1 MKGLRGHLDRALAA
15 AATLT
20 GKRFGLLVASSVV
33 ATSAIVA
40 SAMTGTGDSGA
51 LAALLGH
58 NLANRSTP
66 VAVSPPVESPS
77 PVGSGGGSTPAPVEA
92 SPAVPSGAPPAGPA
106 PASPPPEGAPSSEP
120 QPAAPA
126 VPEAGRI
133 KHVFV
138 ISLTSPGYEAVF
150 GETSQMPYLAT
161 QLRPKG
167 ELLSGYTLL
176 DAATMPNGI
185 AAISGQPPNVS
196 TKANCST
203 YTEFPPSAKV
213 AANGVVSGAGCV
225 YPVETLTIADQLAG
239 GRFSWRGYM
248 EGMVDET
255 GKAANCVHPDADA
268 TETPEPGGY
277 ASGQN
282 PFVHFHSLLDLGDC
296 ATNDVPLEQLPADLR
311 KPEKTASYSYIAP
324 APCDS
329 GATGQCPPGSVE
341 GAAAAD
347 AFLAK
352 WVPQILAS
360 PAYKEDGLLVVT
372 FGAANPASSEAAPAP
387 APATAPGDDPLH
399 AGTLLVSRF
408 LSGGSTNATTY
419 DPYSLLRTTEDLFG
433 LEHLGLAGDEK
444 TASFAPELLGE
455 TSGD

>member
-1 MKGLRGHLDRALAA
+1 MKGLRGRFDRAVAA

-40 SAMTGTGDSGA
+40 SAMTGTGNSGA
-51 LAALLGH
+51 LAALLAH
-58 NLANRSTP
+58 NLSAGSAP
-66 VAVSPPVESPS
+66 VAGASVAESSPS
-77 PVGSGGGSTPAPVEA
+77 AGGSVSAPAEASSAAPAEVPLA
-92 SPAVPSGAPPAGPA
+92 SPAPAA
-106 PASPPPEGAPSSEP
+106 PPPESAPSSEP
-120 QPAAPA
+120 PPAAPA
-126 VPEAGRI
+126 LPEAGRI

-138 ISLTSPGYEAVF
+138 ISLTSPGYEETF

-167 ELLSGYTLL
+167 ELLSDYTLL

-185 AAISGQPPNVS
+185 AATSGQPPNAS

-213 AANGVVSGAGCV
+213 ASNGVVSGAGCV
-225 YPVETLTIADQLAG
+225 YPVETLTIADQLAS

-255 GKAANCVHPDADA
+255 GKPANCVHPDADA
-268 TETPEPGGY
+268 ANAPAPGAY
-277 ASGQN
+277 VAAQN
-282 PFVHFHSLLDLGDC
+282 PFVNFHSLLDLGDC
-296 ATNDVPLEQLPADLR
+296 ATNDVPLEQLPKDLG
-311 KPEKTASYSYIAP
+311 KATGTANYSYIAP
-324 APCDS
+324 TPCNS
-329 GATGQCPPGSVE
+329 GAAGQCAPGSVE

-352 WVPQILAS
+352 WAPQILAS

-372 FGAANPASSEAAPAP
+372 FATTNPVASEAPAP
-387 APATAPGDDPLH
+387 TTAPADDSLH
-399 AGTLLVSRF
+399 VGTLLVSRF

-433 LEHLGLAGDEK
+433 LAPLALAGDEK

-455 TSGD
+455 NSGD

>member
-1 MKGLRGHLDRALAA
+1 MNGLRGRFDRAVAA

-40 SAMTGTGDSGA
+40 SAMTGTGNSDA
-51 LAALLGH
+51 LAALLAH
-58 NLANRSTP
+58 NLSARGAP
-66 VAVSPPVESPS
+66 VASSPPAESS
-77 PVGSGGGSTPAPVEA
+77 VSTGSGSAPAPVEA
-92 SPAVPSGAPPAGPA
+92 SSASSSSVPL
-106 PASPPPEGAPSSEP
+106 ASPEPTAPPPESAPSSEP
-120 QPAAPA
+120 PPPAPTL
-126 VPEAGRI
+126 PEAGRI

-138 ISLTSPGYEAVF
+138 ISLTSSGYDATF
-150 GETSQMPYLAT
+150 GETSQMQYLAT
-161 QLRPKG
+161 QLQPKG
-167 ELLSGYTLL
+167 ELLSGYSLL

-185 AAISGQPPNVS
+185 AAVSGQPPNAS

-225 YPVETLTIADQLAG
+225 YPVETLTIADQLAS

-255 GKAANCVHPDADA
+255 GKPANCVHPDPDA
-268 TETPEPGGY
+268 ANAPAPGGY
-277 ASGQN
+277 AAAQN
-282 PFVHFHSLLDLGDC
+282 PFVNFHSLLDLGDC
-296 ATNDVPLEQLPADLR
+296 ATNDVPLEQLPKDLS
-311 KPEKTASYSYIAP
+311 KATDTPNYSYIAP
-324 APCDS
+324 TPCDS
-329 GATGQCPPGSVE
+329 GAAGQCAPGSVE

-372 FGAANPASSEAAPAP
+372 FGAGNPATSEAAPAP
-387 APATAPGDDPLH
+387 APTSAPADDPLH
-399 AGTLLVSRF
+399 VGTLLVSRF

-433 LEHLGLAGDEK
+433 LQHLGLAGDEK

>member
-40 SAMTGTGDSGA
+40 SAMTGTGNSGA

-58 NLANRSTP
+58 NLANRSAP
-66 VAVSPPVESPS
+66 VASSPPVEGSR
-77 PVGSGGGSTPAPVEA
+77 PVGSGGGSARPPAEA
-92 SPAVPSGAPPAGPA
+92 SSAVPSSAPLATPSPATPH
-106 PASPPPEGAPSSEP
+106 PEGAPSSEP
-120 QPAAPA
+120 PPTAPA
-126 VPEAGRI
+126 VPVAGRI

-138 ISLTSPGYEAVF
+138 VSLTSPGYEAAF

-176 DAATMPNGI
+176 DDATMPNGI
-185 AAISGQPPNVS
+185 AAVSGQPPNAS
-196 TKANCST
+196 TQADCST

-213 AANGVVSGAGCV
+213 DANGVVSGAGCV

-248 EGMVDET
+248 EGMADEA

-268 TETPEPGGY
+268 TDAPAPGGY
-277 ASGQN
+277 AAAQN

-311 KPEKTASYSYIAP
+311 KAEKTANYSYVAP
-324 APCDS
+324 TSCDS
-329 GATGQCPPGSVE
+329 GAAGQCLPGSVE

-360 PAYKEDGLLVVT
+360 PAYREDGLLIVT
-372 FGAANPASSEAAPAP
+372 FGATAPVVSETAPVPAP
-387 APATAPGDDPLH
+387 ADDPLH
-399 AGTLLVSRF
+399 VGALLVSRF
-408 LSGGSTNATTY
+408 VPPGSSDATAL
-419 DPYSLLRTTEDLFG
+419 DPLSLLRTTEDLFG
-433 LEHLGLAGDEK
+433 LEHLGLADGAK
-444 TASFAPELLGE
+444 VQSLAPALLGE

>member
-1 MKGLRGHLDRALAA
+1 VKGLRGTFNRAVAA

-51 LAALLGH
+51 LAALLGR
-58 NLANRSTP
+58 NLAAAP
-66 VAVSPPVESPS
+66 VASAPPLESSPS
-77 PVGSGGGSTPAPVEA
+77 AGGGGGAPAPVEA
-92 SPAVPSGAPPAGPA
+92 SSAPSSVPLASPEPAA
-106 PASPPPEGAPSSEP
+106 PPPESARNSEP
-120 QPAAPA
+120 PPPTPAL
-126 VPEAGRI
+126 PEAGRI

-138 ISLTSPGYEAVF
+138 ISLTSPGYEAAF
-150 GETSQMPYLAT
+150 GETSQMQYLAT
-161 QLRPKG
+161 QLQPKG

-176 DAATMPNGI
+176 DDAALPNGV
-185 AAISGQPPNVS
+185 ATVSGQPPNAS
-196 TKANCST
+196 TEANCST

-213 AANGVVSGAGCV
+213 DAKGVVSGAGCV
-225 YPVETLTIADQLAG
+225 YPVETLTLADQLG
-239 GRFSWRGYM
+239 SGRFSWRAYM
-248 EGMVDET
+248 DGMVDET

-268 TETPEPGGY
+268 TDVPPQGAY
-277 ASGQN
+277 AAAQN

-296 ATNDVPLEQLPADLR
+296 ATNDVPLEELPADL
-311 KPEKTASYSYIAP
+311 KKATETANYSYIAP
-324 APCDS
+324 TPCNA
-329 GATGQCPPGSVE
+329 GAAGQCPPGSVE

-360 PAYKEDGLLVVT
+360 PAYREDGLLVVT
-372 FGAANPASSEAAPAP
+372 FGAANPVVSEAPV
-387 APATAPGDDPLH
+387 PATAPADDPLH
-399 AGTLLVSRF
+399 VGTLLVSRF
-408 LSGGSTNATTY
+408 LSSGSTNATAY

-433 LEHLGLAGDEK
+433 LTHLALAEDEK

>member
-1 MKGLRGHLDRALAA
+1 MKGLRRRFDRAAAA

-40 SAMTGTGDSGA
+40 SAMTGTGNSDA
-51 LAALLGH
+51 LAALLAH
-58 NLANRSTP
+58 NLSAAGAP
-66 VAVSPPVESPS
+66 VASSPPAES
-77 PVGSGGGSTPAPVEA
+77 PAPVGGGGGAPAPGEA
-92 SPAVPSGAPPAGPA
+92 SSAAPSSVPLASPEPAA
-106 PASPPPEGAPSSEP
+106 PPPESAPSSEP
-120 QPAAPA
+120 PPPAPTL
-126 VPEAGRI
+126 PEAGRI

-138 ISLTSPGYEAVF
+138 ISLTSPGYEAAF
-150 GETSQMPYLAT
+150 GETSQMQYLAT
-161 QLRPKG
+161 QLQPKG

-176 DAATMPNGI
+176 DPATLPNGV
-185 AAISGQPPNVS
+185 ASVSGQPPNAS

-213 AANGVVSGAGCV
+213 GTNGAVTGAGCV
-225 YPVETLTIADQLAG
+225 YPVETLTIADQLAS
-239 GRFSWRGYM
+239 GRFSWHAYV

-268 TETPEPGGY
+268 TDVPPPGAY
-277 ASGQN
+277 ASAQN

-296 ATNDVPLEQLPADLR
+296 ATNDVPLEELPADL
-311 KPEKTASYSYIAP
+311 KKATETANYSYIAP
-324 APCDS
+324 TPCDS
-329 GATGQCPPGSVE
+329 GAAGQCAPGSVE

-347 AFLAK
+347 AFLAM

-372 FGAANPASSEAAPAP
+372 FGATNPATTEAAPAP
-387 APATAPGDDPLH
+387 VPTTAPADDPLH
-399 AGTLLVSRF
+399 VGTLLVSRF
-408 LSGGSTNATTY
+408 LSSGSTNATTY
-419 DPYSLLRTTEDLFG
+419 NPYSLLRTTEDLFG
-433 LEHLGLAGDEK
+433 LGYLALAGDEK

>member
-1 MKGLRGHLDRALAA
+1 MNALRGRFDRAAAA

-40 SAMTGTGDSGA
+40 SAMTGTGNSNA
-51 LAALLGH
+51 LAALLAH
-58 NLANRSTP
+58 NLSAGGTP
-66 VAVSPPVESPS
+66 VVSSPPAESS
-77 PVGSGGGSTPAPVEA
+77 VSTGAGSA
-92 SPAVPSGAPPAGPA
+92 PA
-106 PASPPPEGAPSSEP
+106 PAEASSAPPSSVPLASPEPAAPPPESAPSSEP
-120 QPAAPA
+120 PPPAPTL
-126 VPEAGRI
+126 PEAGRI

-138 ISLTSPGYEAVF
+138 ISLTSSGYDATF
-150 GETSQMPYLAT
+150 GETSQMQYLAT
-161 QLRPKG
+161 QLQPKG
-167 ELLSGYTLL
+167 ELLSDYTLL
-176 DAATMPNGI
+176 DGATMPNGI
-185 AAISGQPPNVS
+185 AAVSGQPPNAS

-203 YTEFPPSAKV
+203 YTEFSPSAKV
-213 AANGVVSGAGCV
+213 ASNGVVSGAGCV
-225 YPVETLTIADQLAG
+225 YPVETLTISDQLAS

-255 GKAANCVHPDADA
+255 GKPANCIHPDPDA
-268 TETPEPGGY
+268 TNAPAPGGY
-277 ASGQN
+277 AAAQN
-282 PFVHFHSLLDLGDC
+282 PFVNFHSLLDLGDC
-296 ATNDVPLEQLPADLR
+296 ATNDVPLEQLSKDLS
-311 KPEKTASYSYIAP
+311 KATNTPNYSYIAP
-324 APCDS
+324 TPCDS
-329 GATGQCPPGSVE
+329 GATGQCVPGSAE

-360 PAYKEDGLLVVT
+360 PAYKEDGLLVIT
-372 FGAANPASSEAAPAP
+372 FGGANPASSEAAPAP
-387 APATAPGDDPLH
+387 ADDPLH
-399 AGTLLVSRF
+399 VGTLLVSRF

-433 LEHLGLAGDEK
+433 LSYLGLAADEK

>member
-1 MKGLRGHLDRALAA
+1 MNGLRGRFDRAVAA

-40 SAMTGTGDSGA
+40 SAMTGTGNSGA
-51 LAALLGH
+51 LAALLSH
-58 NLANRSTP
+58 SLANRGAP
-66 VAVSPPVESPS
+66 VASSAPVESS
-77 PVGSGGGSTPAPVEA
+77 ASAGGAGSAPVPAEARPAPSSVPLA
-92 SPAVPSGAPPAGPA
+92 SPEPVA
-106 PASPPPEGAPSSEP
+106 PPPESVPSSEP
-120 QPAAPA
+120 PAPA
-126 VPEAGRI
+126 PTLPEAGRI

-138 ISLTSPGYEAVF
+138 ISLTSSGYDASF
-150 GETSQMPYLAT
+150 GETSQMQYLAT

-167 ELLSGYTLL
+167 ELLSDYTLL

-213 AANGVVSGAGCV
+213 ASNGVVSGAGCV
-225 YPVETLTIADQLAG
+225 YPVETLTIADQLAS

-248 EGMVDET
+248 EEMVDET
-255 GKAANCVHPDADA
+255 GKPANCVHPDAGA
-268 TETPEPGGY
+268 ANVPAPGGY
-277 ASGQN
+277 AAAQN
-282 PFVHFHSLLDLGDC
+282 PFVNFHSLLDLGDC
-296 ATNDVPLEQLPADLR
+296 ATNDVPLEQLSKDLS
-311 KPEKTASYSYIAP
+311 KATSTANYSYIAP
-324 APCDS
+324 IPCDS
-329 GATGQCPPGSVE
+329 GAAGQCAPGSVE

-372 FGAANPASSEAAPAP
+372 FGATNPAASEAP
-387 APATAPGDDPLH
+387 APATPADDPLH
-399 AGTLLVSRF
+399 VGTLLVSRF

-433 LEHLGLAGDEK
+433 LGHLGLAGEEK
-444 TASFAPELLGE
+444 TASFASELLGE

>member
-1 MKGLRGHLDRALAA
+1 MKGLRGHFDRAVAA

-40 SAMTGTGDSGA
+40 SAMTGTANSPA
-51 LAALLGH
+51 LAALLAH
-58 NLANRSTP
+58 NLSARSAP
-66 VAVSPPVESPS
+66 AVSSPPAEAPS
-77 PVGSGGGSTPAPVEA
+77 SAGGGGSAPEPAEV
-92 SPAVPSGAPPAGPA
+92 GPA
-106 PASPPPEGAPSSEP
+106 PSSVPLASPEPAAPPPESVPSSEP
-120 QPAAPA
+120 PPPAPTL
-126 VPEAGRI
+126 PEAGRI

-138 ISLTSPGYEAVF
+138 ISLTSPGYEASF
-150 GETSQMPYLAT
+150 GETSQMPYLAK
-161 QLRPKG
+161 QLQPKG

-185 AAISGQPPNVS
+185 ASVSGQPPNAS
-196 TKANCST
+196 TKAGCST

-213 AANGVVSGAGCV
+213 ASNGVVSGAGCV
-225 YPVETLTIADQLAG
+225 YPVETLTISDQLAS

-248 EGMVDET
+248 EGMVDEA
-255 GKAANCVHPDADA
+255 GKPANCVHPDPDA
-268 TETPEPGGY
+268 GNAPAPGGY
-277 ASGQN
+277 AAAQN
-282 PFVHFHSLLDLGDC
+282 PFVNFHSLLDLGDC
-296 ATNDVPLEQLPADLR
+296 ATNDVPLEQLPKDLG
-311 KPEKTASYSYIAP
+311 KATNTPNYSYIAP
-324 APCDS
+324 TPCDS
-329 GATGQCPPGSVE
+329 GAAGQCAPGSVE

-372 FGAANPASSEAAPAP
+372 FGAGNPATSEAAPAP
-387 APATAPGDDPLH
+387 TTAPADDPLH
-399 AGTLLVSRF
+399 VGTLLVSRF

-433 LEHLGLAGDEK
+433 LAHLGLAADEK
-444 TASFAPELLGE
+444 SASFAPELLGE

>member
-1 MKGLRGHLDRALAA
+1 VNGLRGRFDRAVAA

-33 ATSAIVA
+33 ATSAIIA
-40 SAMTGTGDSGA
+40 SAMTGTGNSGA
-51 LAALLGH
+51 LAALLAH
-58 NLANRSTP
+58 NLSAGSTP
-66 VAVSPPVESPS
+66 VASSPPDESLPS
-77 PVGSGGGSTPAPVEA
+77 VGGGGSA
-92 SPAVPSGAPPAGPA
+92 PA
-106 PASPPPEGAPSSEP
+106 PAEASSAAPSVPLASPEPAAPPPASAPSSEP
-120 QPAAPA
+120 PPPAPA
-126 VPEAGRI
+126 LPEAGRI

-138 ISLTSPGYEAVF
+138 ISLTSPGYDATF
-150 GETSQMPYLAT
+150 GETSQMQYLAT
-161 QLRPKG
+161 QLQPKG

-176 DAATMPNGI
+176 DDAALPNGV
-185 AAISGQPPNVS
+185 AAVSGQPPNAS

-213 AANGVVSGAGCV
+213 ASNGVVSGAGCV
-225 YPVETLTIADQLAG
+225 YPVETLTIADQLAS
-239 GRFSWRGYM
+239 GRFGWRGYI

-255 GKAANCVHPDADA
+255 GKPANCVHPDADA
-268 TETPEPGGY
+268 TDVPPPGAY
-277 ASGQN
+277 ASAQN

-296 ATNDVPLEQLPADLR
+296 ATNDVPLEQLSKDLS
-311 KPEKTASYSYIAP
+311 KATGTANYSYIAP
-324 APCDS
+324 TPCDS
-329 GATGQCPPGSVE
+329 GAVGQCAPGSVE

-372 FGAANPASSEAAPAP
+372 FGAVNPVASEAAPAP
-387 APATAPGDDPLH
+387 TTAPAEDQLH
-399 AGTLLVSRF
+399 VGTLLVSRF
-408 LSGGSTNATTY
+408 LSSGSTNSTTY

-444 TASFAPELLGE
+444 TASFASELLGE

>member
-1 MKGLRGHLDRALAA
+1 VSRLRKSLKDAIAA
-15 AATLT
+15 AETLT

-51 LAALLGH
+51 LAALLGRS
-58 NLANRSTP
+58 LAADSAPVAGSTP
-66 VAVSPPVESPS
+66 VASSPS
-77 PVGSGGGSTPAPVEA
+77 AGSAAGSTPAPTEGSA
-92 SPAVPSGAPPAGPA
+92 AVPSSVPSASAA
-106 PASPPPEGAPSSEP
+106 PASPSPESAPSSEP
-120 QPAAPA
+120 PPAAPP

-138 ISLTSPGYEAVF
+138 ISLTSPGYDAAF

-167 ELLSGYTLL
+167 ELLSSYTLL
-176 DAATMPNGI
+176 DDAPLPNGI
-185 AAISGQPPNVS
+185 AAVSGQSPNAS
-196 TKANCST
+196 TEADCST
-203 YTEFPPSAKV
+203 YAEFPPSAKV
-213 AANGVVSGAGCV
+213 AANGIVSGAGCA
-225 YPVETLTIADQLAG
+225 YPVETLTISDQLAG
-239 GRFSWRGYM
+239 GRFSWHAYM
-248 EGMVDET
+248 EGMVDEA
-255 GKAANCVHPDADA
+255 GKPANCVHPDADA
-268 TETPEPGGY
+268 TEAPPPGGY
-277 ASGQN
+277 ASAQN

-296 ATNDVPLEQLPADLR
+296 ATNDVPIEELPTDLHR
-311 KPEKTASYSYIAP
+311 AEKTANYSYIAP
-324 APCDS
+324 TPCDA
-329 GATGQCPPGSVE
+329 GAAGQCPPGAAE

-372 FGAANPASSEAAPAP
+372 FAAASPVAAEPAP
-387 APATAPGDDPLH
+387 ALADDPLH
-399 AGTLLVSRF
+399 VGALLVSRF
-408 LSGGSTNATTY
+408 LTPGATDATSL

-433 LEHLGLAGDEK
+433 LDRLGLAGGAK
-444 TASFAPELLGE
+444 VKSLAPALLGE

>member
-1 MKGLRGHLDRALAA
+1 MKALRGHFDRAVAA

-51 LAALLGH
+51 LAALLGR
-58 NLANRSTP
+58 NLAAAPAASAPPSESTP
-66 VAVSPPVESPS
+66 PT
-77 PVGSGGGSTPAPVEA
+77 SGGPTAAPAPSEA
-92 SPAVPSGAPPAGPA
+92 SSAVPSSGPLVSPEPAA
-106 PASPPPEGAPSSEP
+106 PPPESAPSSEP
-120 QPAAPA
+120 PPAAPA
-126 VPEAGRI
+126 LPEAGRI

-138 ISLTSPGYEAVF
+138 ISLTSPGYEAAF
-150 GETSQMPYLAT
+150 GETSQMPYLAA
-161 QLRPKG
+161 QLKPKG

-176 DAATMPNGI
+176 DDATMPNGV
-185 AAISGQPPNVS
+185 AAVSGQPPNAS

-213 AANGVVSGAGCV
+213 SANGVVSGAGCV
-225 YPVETLTIADQLAG
+225 YPVETLTIADQLAS

-255 GKAANCVHPDADA
+255 GKAANCVHPDPDA
-268 TETPEPGGY
+268 TNAPVPGVY
-277 ASGQN
+277 AAAQN
-282 PFVHFHSLLDLGDC
+282 PFVNFHSLLDLGDC
-296 ATNDVPLEQLPADLR
+296 ATNDVPLEQLPKDLS
-311 KPEKTASYSYIAP
+311 KATNTPNYSYIAP
-324 APCDS
+324 TPCDS
-329 GATGQCPPGSVE
+329 GAAGQCAPGSVE
-341 GAAAAD
+341 GAGAAD

-372 FGAANPASSEAAPAP
+372 FGAANPTTSEAAPAP
-387 APATAPGDDPLH
+387 TTAPADEPLQV
-399 AGTLLVSRF
+399 GTLLVSRF
-408 LSGGSTNATTY
+408 LSSGSTSATTY

-433 LEHLGLAGDEK
+433 LEHLGLAGDAK

>member
-1 MKGLRGHLDRALAA
+1 MKGLRGHLNGALAA

-58 NLANRSTP
+58 SLANRSAP
-66 VAVSPPVESPS
+66 VAGSPPVESS
-77 PVGSGGGSTPAPVEA
+77 PASDSGAGGATAPAEA
-92 SPAVPSGAPPAGPA
+92 SSAAPNSAPLATPPPS
-106 PASPPPEGAPSSEP
+106 SPPESAPSSEP
-120 QPAAPA
+120 PPAASA
-126 VPEAGRI
+126 LPEAGRI

-138 ISLTSPGYEAVF
+138 ISLTSSGYEATF

-176 DAATMPNGI
+176 DAATLPNGV
-185 AAISGQPPNVS
+185 ASVSGQPPNAS
-196 TKANCST
+196 TKANCSN

-225 YPVETLTIADQLAG
+225 YPVETLTISDQLAS

-255 GKAANCVHPDADA
+255 GKAANCIHPDADA
-268 TETPEPGGY
+268 ADAPAPGGY
-277 ASGQN
+277 AAAQN
-282 PFVHFHSLLDLGDC
+282 PFVSFHSLLDLGDC
-296 ATNDVPLEQLPADLR
+296 ATNDVPLEQLPKDLG
-311 KPEKTASYSYIAP
+311 KATGTANYSYIAP
-324 APCDS
+324 TPCDS
-329 GATGQCPPGSVE
+329 GATGQCLPGSVE

-352 WVPQILAS
+352 WAPQILAS
-360 PAYKEDGLLVVT
+360 PAYKEDGLLIVT
-372 FGAANPASSEAAPAP
+372 FGAANPATSEAAPAP
-387 APATAPGDDPLH
+387 APTTAPADDPLH
-399 AGTLLVSRF
+399 VGALLVSRF
-408 LSGGSTNATTY
+408 LSSGSTNATSY

-433 LEHLGLAGDEK
+433 LGRLVLAADEK
-444 TASFAPELLGE
+444 TPSFAPELLGE
-455 TSGD
+455 NSGD

>member
-1 MKGLRGHLDRALAA
+1 VKGLRGTFNRAVAA

-51 LAALLGH
+51 LAALLGRS
-58 NLANRSTP
+58 LAAGSAP
-66 VAVSPPVESPS
+66 VASAPPVESSPS
-77 PVGSGGGSTPAPVEA
+77 AGGASAPAPVEA
-92 SPAVPSGAPPAGPA
+92 GSAAPSSVPLASPEPAA
-106 PASPPPEGAPSSEP
+106 PPPESAPSSEP
-120 QPAAPA
+120 PPPTPTL
-126 VPEAGRI
+126 PEAGRI

-138 ISLTSPGYEAVF
+138 ISLTSPGYEATF
-150 GETSQMPYLAT
+150 GATSQMQYLAT
-161 QLRPKG
+161 QLQPKG

-176 DAATMPNGI
+176 DDAALPNGV
-185 AAISGQPPNVS
+185 AAVSGQPPNAS

-203 YTEFPPSAKV
+203 YAEFPPTAKV
-213 AANGVVSGAGCV
+213 DAKGVVSGAGCV
-225 YPVETLTIADQLAG
+225 YPVETLTLADQLG
-239 GRFSWRGYM
+239 SGRFSWHAYM
-248 EGMVDET
+248 DGMVDEA

-268 TETPEPGGY
+268 TDVPAPGAY
-277 ASGQN
+277 AAAQN

-296 ATNDVPLEQLPADLR
+296 ATNDVPLEELPADL
-311 KPEKTASYSYIAP
+311 KKATETANYSYIAP
-324 APCDS
+324 TPCNA
-329 GATGQCPPGSVE
+329 GAAGQCPPGSVE

-372 FGAANPASSEAAPAP
+372 FDATNPVASEAP
-387 APATAPGDDPLH
+387 APATTPADDPLH
-399 AGTLLVSRF
+399 VGTLLVSRF

-433 LEHLGLAGDEK
+433 LGHLALADDEK

>member
-1 MKGLRGHLDRALAA
+1 MKGLRGRFDRAVAA

-40 SAMTGTGDSGA
+40 SAMTGTGNSGA

-58 NLANRSTP
+58 SLANRSAP
-66 VAVSPPVESPS
+66 VASSPPESSP
-77 PVGSGGGSTPAPVEA
+77 PVGSGGGSTPASAEA
-92 SPAVPSGAPPAGPA
+92 SSTVPSSAPLATPT
-106 PASPPPEGAPSSEP
+106 PASPPPESARSSEP
-120 QPAAPA
+120 PPAAPA
-126 VPEAGRI
+126 LPEAGRI

-138 ISLTSPGYEAVF
+138 ISLTSPGYEAAF
-150 GETSQMPYLAT
+150 GETTQMPYLAT

-176 DAATMPNGI
+176 DDATMPNSI
-185 AAISGQPPNVS
+185 AAVSGQPPNAS
-196 TKANCST
+196 TQADCST

-213 AANGVVSGAGCV
+213 DANGVVSGAGCV
-225 YPVETLTIADQLAG
+225 YPVETLTIADQLAS

-248 EGMVDET
+248 EGMVDES

-268 TETPEPGGY
+268 ADAPVPGGY
-277 ASGQN
+277 AAAQN

-296 ATNDVPLEQLPADLR
+296 ATNDVSLEQLPTDLR
-311 KPEKTASYSYIAP
+311 KAEKTANYSYIAP
-324 APCDS
+324 TPCDS
-329 GATGQCPPGSVE
+329 GAAGQCPPGSVE
-341 GAAAAD
+341 DAAAAD

-360 PAYKEDGLLVVT
+360 PAYKEDGLLIVT
-372 FGAANPASSEAAPAP
+372 FAAAPATSDA
-387 APATAPGDDPLH
+387 APATAPADDPLH

-408 LSGGSTNATTY
+408 APPGSSDATSF
-419 DPYSLLRTTEDLFG
+419 DPYSLLRSTEDLFG
-433 LEHLGLAGDEK
+433 LEPLGLAAQSK
-444 TASFAPELLGE
+444 TGSFAPELLGE